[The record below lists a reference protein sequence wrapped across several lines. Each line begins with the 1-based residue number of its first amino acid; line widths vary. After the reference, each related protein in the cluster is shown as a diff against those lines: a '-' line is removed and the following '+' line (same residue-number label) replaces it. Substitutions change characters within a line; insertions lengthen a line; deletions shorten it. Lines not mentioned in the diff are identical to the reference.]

1 MDEKLSVHLPVFEGP
16 LALLLHLIEKNKL
29 DIYDIPIVEI
39 TRQYL
44 DYLKSWDD
52 MNMEVASEFIVMA
65 ATLISIKARRLL
77 PAAVEEQEEEVDE
90 EERLRQRLILY
101 KRYKEAAKGLEA
113 RLVTPDQRIITR
125 KPETIRGKR
134 PLPSPKELLTDV
146 TLETLYTLYTRALR
160 SKEESYDAV
169 RAPFRSVPRETYT
182 VAGKIRAL
190 RETLEL
196 FEQVS
201 FFELREKSHSKEEM
215 VAFFMA
221 MLELSRMNQVRLDQ
235 EQLFGDIIM
244 KPKTSEEKEYGQ
256 TLPESG
262 E

>member
-77 PAAVEEQEEEVDE
+77 PAAVEEQEEEEDE

-113 RLVTPDQRIITR
+113 LTCFRRR
-125 KPETIRGKR
+125 RGWIWCFPGCR
-134 PLPSPKELLTDV
+134 RQSGC
-146 TLETLYTLYTRALR
+146 A
-160 SKEESYDAV
+160 
-169 RAPFRSVPRETYT
+169 FRWRVE
-182 VAGKIRAL
+182 G
-190 RETLEL
+190 
-196 FEQVS
+196 
-201 FFELREKSHSKEEM
+201 
-215 VAFFMA
+215 
-221 MLELSRMNQVRLDQ
+221 
-235 EQLFGDIIM
+235 
-244 KPKTSEEKEYGQ
+244 
-256 TLPESG
+256 
-262 E
+262 

>member
-77 PAAVEEQEEEVDE
+77 PAAVEEQEEEEDE

-113 RLVTPDQRIITR
+113 RLVGASGRCR
-125 KPETIRGKR
+125 
-134 PLPSPKELLTDV
+134 L
-146 TLETLYTLYTRALR
+146 LR
-160 SKEESYDAV
+160 SC
-169 RAPFRSVPRETYT
+169 
-182 VAGKIRAL
+182 
-190 RETLEL
+190 
-196 FEQVS
+196 
-201 FFELREKSHSKEEM
+201 
-215 VAFFMA
+215 
-221 MLELSRMNQVRLDQ
+221 
-235 EQLFGDIIM
+235 
-244 KPKTSEEKEYGQ
+244 
-256 TLPESG
+256 
-262 E
+262 